1 MTPDKK
7 VKILATLGPA
17 VDGID
22 DIREL
27 VEAGVNI
34 FRLNFSH
41 GDHADHAKRY
51 QWIREVERQLNYP
64 LGILMDLQGPKLRVG
79 KFADG
84 KVQLHRGQAFR
95 LDLDTT
101 AGDERRVNLPHPEI
115 IAALEAGMDLLL
127 DDGKLRLRVVTKYN
141 DAIDTT
147 VLNGGELSD
156 RKGVNVPQAVLD
168 LSPLT
173 AKDRRDLSFGLELGV
188 DWVALSFVQRPQDI
202 VEARAL
208 IGDKAFLMAKIEKP
222 SAVEQLREIAELS
235 DAIMVARGDLGVEV
249 PKAPILNLTPNLQTA
264 RRLSVPQIQ
273 KNIIT
278 TCRALGKPVV
288 VATQML
294 ESMRFSPAPT
304 RAEVTDVANAVAE
317 GADAVMLSA
326 ETASGEYP
334 LEAVQMMSKIIR
346 QVENGP
352 DYQTQLDVSRP
363 KAEATVSD
371 AISCAIRRISNVL
384 PVAVLVNYSESG
396 ASTLRASRERPK
408 APILNLTPNLQT
420 ARRLSVAWGIH
431 SVVND
436 RLRQV
441 DEVCSTALE
450 IAQAQGM
457 AERGDT
463 LLITA
468 GVPFGQ
474 PGSTN
479 SLRIETLI

>member
-27 VEAGVNI
+27 VNAGVNI

-41 GDHADHAKRY
+41 GAHADHAQRY
-51 QWIREVERQLNYP
+51 EWIRQIERELNQP

-79 KFADG
+79 IFADG
-84 KVQLHRGQAFR
+84 KVQLVRGQALR
-95 LDLDTT
+95 LDLDPTPGN
-101 AGDERRVNLPHPEI
+101 AQRVNLPHPEI
-115 IAALEAGMDLLL
+115 IAALEPGMDLLL
-127 DDGKLRLRVVTKYN
+127 DDGKLCLRVIAKHA
-141 DAIDTT
+141 DAIETT

-188 DWVALSFVQRPQDI
+188 DWVALSFVQRPEDI
-202 VEARAL
+202 REARTL
-208 IGDKAFLMAKIEKP
+208 IGDRAYLMAKIEKP
-222 SAVEQLREIAELS
+222 SAVTHLREIAELS

-249 PKAPILNLTPNLQTA
+249 PAEA
-264 RRLSVPQIQ
+264 VPQIQ
-273 KNIIT
+273 KTIIS
-278 TCRALGKPVV
+278 TCRQLGKPVV

-304 RAEVTDVANAVAE
+304 RAEVTDVANAVGE

-346 QVENGP
+346 QVESGP
-352 DYQTQLDVSRP
+352 DYQNQLDVSRP
-363 KAEATVSD
+363 QAEATVSD
-371 AISCAIRRISNVL
+371 AISCAIRRVCSIL

-396 ASTLRASRERPK
+396 NSTLRAARERPSV
-408 APILNLTPNLQT
+408 PILNLTPNLES
-420 ARRLSVAWGIH
+420 ARRLTLTWGVH

-450 IAQAQGM
+450 IAQAQGL
-457 AERGDT
+457 AKRGDT
-463 LLITA
+463 VVITT

-474 PGSTN
+474 PGTTN
-479 SLRIETLI
+479 SLRVETLL

>member
-17 VDGID
+17 TRGID

-27 VEAGVNI
+27 VQAGVNI

-41 GDHADHAKRY
+41 GDHADHAQRY

-84 KVQLHRGQAFR
+84 KVLLQRGQALR
-95 LDLDTT
+95 LDLDPTP
-101 AGDERRVNLPHPEI
+101 GDQRRVNLPHPQI
-115 IAALEAGMDLLL
+115 IAALEPGMDLLL
-127 DDGKLRLRVVTKYN
+127 DDGKLRLRVVARHA
-141 DAIDTT
+141 DAIDTE

-188 DWVALSFVQRPQDI
+188 DWVALSFVQRPEDI
-202 VEARAL
+202 REARAL
-208 IGDKAFLMAKIEKP
+208 IGNQAFLMAKIEKP
-222 SAVEQLREIAELS
+222 SAVAQLREIAELS

-249 PKAPILNLTPNLQTA
+249 PAE
-264 RRLSVPQIQ
+264 SVPQIQ
-273 KNIIT
+273 KNIIG

-326 ETASGEYP
+326 ETASGDYP

-346 QVENGP
+346 QVESGP
-352 DYQTQLDVSRP
+352 DYQAQLDVSRP

-396 ASTLRASRERPK
+396 SSSLRAARERPTV
-408 APILNLTPNLQT
+408 PILNLTPNLQA
-420 ARRLSVAWGIH
+420 ARRLTVAWGVH

-436 RLRQV
+436 RLKQV

-457 AERGDT
+457 AQRGDT

>member
-17 VDGID
+17 IDGIE

-27 VEAGVNI
+27 VQAGVNI

-41 GDHADHAKRY
+41 GAHADHAQRY
-51 QWIREVERQLNYP
+51 EWIRQVERELNYP

-79 KFADG
+79 TFAEG
-84 KVQLHRGQAFR
+84 KVQLVRGQALR
-95 LDLDTT
+95 LDLDATPGN
-101 AGDERRVNLPHPEI
+101 AQRVSLPHPEI
-115 IAALEAGMDLLL
+115 IAALEPGMDLLL
-127 DDGKLRLRVVTKYN
+127 DDGKLRLRVIAKHA
-141 DAIDTT
+141 DAIETT

-173 AKDRRDLSFGLELGV
+173 AKDRRDQSFGLELGV
-188 DWVALSFVQRPQDI
+188 DWVALSFVQRPEDI
-202 VEARAL
+202 REARAL
-208 IGDKAFLMAKIEKP
+208 IGDKAYLMAKIEKP
-222 SAVEQLREIAELS
+222 SAVTQLREIAELS

-249 PKAPILNLTPNLQTA
+249 PAE
-264 RRLSVPQIQ
+264 SVPQIQ
-273 KNIIT
+273 KNIIS
-278 TCRALGKPVV
+278 TCRQLGKPVV

-346 QVENGP
+346 QVETGP

-363 KAEATVSD
+363 QAEATVSD
-371 AISCAIRRISNVL
+371 AISCAIRRVCSIL

-396 ASTLRASRERPK
+396 SSTLRAARERPSV
-408 APILNLTPNLQT
+408 PILNLTPNLAT
-420 ARRLSVAWGIH
+420 ARRLTVAWGVH

-441 DEVCSTALE
+441 DEVCATALE
-450 IAQAQGM
+450 IAQAQGL
-457 AERGDT
+457 AKRGDT
-463 LLITA
+463 VVITT

-474 PGSTN
+474 PGTTN
-479 SLRIETLI
+479 SLRVETLL

>member
-17 VDGID
+17 IDGIE

-27 VEAGVNI
+27 VQAGVNI

-41 GDHADHAKRY
+41 GSHADHAQRY
-51 QWIREVERQLNYP
+51 EWIRQIERELNYP

-79 KFADG
+79 TFAEG
-84 KVQLHRGQAFR
+84 KVQLVRGQALR
-95 LDLDTT
+95 LDLDPTLGN
-101 AGDERRVNLPHPEI
+101 AERVSLPHPEI
-115 IAALEAGMDLLL
+115 IAALEPGMDLLL
-127 DDGKLRLRVVTKYN
+127 DDGKLRLRVIAKHA
-141 DAIDTT
+141 DAIETT

-188 DWVALSFVQRPQDI
+188 DWVALSFVQRPEDI
-202 VEARAL
+202 REARTL
-208 IGDKAFLMAKIEKP
+208 IGDKAYLMAKIEKP
-222 SAVEQLREIAELS
+222 SAVTQLREIAELS

-249 PKAPILNLTPNLQTA
+249 PAE
-264 RRLSVPQIQ
+264 SVPQIQ
-273 KNIIT
+273 KTIIG
-278 TCRALGKPVV
+278 TCRQLGKPVV

-334 LEAVQMMSKIIR
+334 LEAVQMMGKIIR
-346 QVENGP
+346 QVESGP

-363 KAEATVSD
+363 QAEATVSD
-371 AISCAIRRISNVL
+371 AISCAIRRVCSIL

-396 ASTLRASRERPK
+396 SSTLRAARERPSV
-408 APILNLTPNLQT
+408 PILNLTPNLAT
-420 ARRLSVAWGIH
+420 ARRLTLTWGVH

-441 DEVCSTALE
+441 DEVCATALE
-450 IAQAQGM
+450 IAQAQGL
-457 AERGDT
+457 AKRGDT
-463 LLITA
+463 VVITT

-474 PGSTN
+474 PGTTN
-479 SLRIETLI
+479 SLRVETLL

>member
-17 VDGID
+17 TNGID
-22 DIREL
+22 DIRQL

-41 GDHADHAKRY
+41 GEHADHAQRY
-51 QWIREVERQLNYP
+51 QWIREVEQQLNYP

-79 KFADG
+79 RFAEG
-84 KVQLHRGQAFR
+84 KVQLQRGQALR
-95 LDLDTT
+95 LDLDPTP
-101 AGDERRVNLPHPEI
+101 GDQRRVNLPHPEI
-115 IAALEAGMDLLL
+115 IAALEPGMDLLV
-127 DDGKLRLRVVTKYN
+127 DDGRLRLQVTAKHA
-141 DAIDTT
+141 DAIETQ

-173 AKDRRDLSFGLELGV
+173 AKDRRDLAFGLDLGV
-188 DWVALSFVQRPQDI
+188 DWVALSFVQRPEDI
-202 VEARAL
+202 REAREL
-208 IGDKAFLMAKIEKP
+208 IGDRAYLMAKIEKP
-222 SAVEQLREIAELS
+222 SAVTQLQAIAELS

-249 PKAPILNLTPNLQTA
+249 PAE
-264 RRLSVPQIQ
+264 SVPHIQ
-273 KNIIT
+273 KRIIG
-278 TCRALGKPVV
+278 TCRQLGKPVV

-326 ETASGEYP
+326 ETASGDYP

-346 QVENGP
+346 QVESGP
-352 DYQTQLDVSRP
+352 DYQAQLDVGRP
-363 KAEATVSD
+363 QAEATVSD
-371 AISCAIRRISNVL
+371 AISCAIRRISSIL
-384 PVAVLVNYSESG
+384 PIAVLVNYSESG
-396 ASTLRASRERPK
+396 NSTLRTARERPRS
-408 APILNLTPNLQT
+408 PILNLTPNLNLNT
-420 ARRLSVAWGIH
+420 ARRLTVAWGVH

-468 GVPFGQ
+468 GVPFGK

>member
-17 VDGID
+17 TDGIE

-27 VEAGVNI
+27 VQAGVNI

-41 GDHADHAKRY
+41 GSHADHAQRHA
-51 QWIREVERQLNYP
+51 WIRQVESELNQP

-79 KFADG
+79 TFSAG
-84 KVQLHRGQAFR
+84 KVQLIRGQALR
-95 LDLDTT
+95 LDLDPTP
-101 AGDERRVNLPHPEI
+101 GDARRVNLPHPEI
-115 IAALEAGMDLLL
+115 IAALEPGMDLLL
-127 DDGKLRLRVVTKYN
+127 DDGKLRLRV
-141 DAIDTT
+141 DARHAEAIDTT
-147 VLNGGELSD
+147 VLAGGELSD
-156 RKGVNVPQAVLD
+156 RKGVNVPQAVLE

-188 DWVALSFVQRPQDI
+188 DWVALSFVQRAQDI
-202 VEARAL
+202 REAREL
-208 IGDKAFLMAKIEKP
+208 IGNQALLMAKIEKP
-222 SAVEQLREIAELS
+222 SAVAQLRDIAELS

-249 PKAPILNLTPNLQTA
+249 PAEA
-264 RRLSVPQIQ
+264 VPQIQ
-273 KNIIT
+273 KDIIA
-278 TCRALGKPVV
+278 TCRQLGRPVV

-317 GADAVMLSA
+317 GTDAVMLSA

-346 QVENGP
+346 QVETGP
-352 DYQTQLDVSRP
+352 DYQTQLDVNRP
-363 KAEATVSD
+363 QAEATVSD
-371 AISCAIRRISNVL
+371 AISCAIRRICSIL

-396 ASTLRASRERPK
+396 SSTLRAARERPSV
-408 APILNLTPNLQT
+408 PILNLTPNLQA
-420 ARRLSVAWGIH
+420 ARRLSLAWGVH

-450 IAQAQGM
+450 IAQAQGL
-457 AERGDT
+457 AQRGNT
-463 LLITA
+463 VVITA

-474 PGSTN
+474 PGTTN
-479 SLRIETLI
+479 SLRVETLL

>member
-17 VDGID
+17 TDGIE

-27 VEAGVNI
+27 VQAGVNI

-41 GDHADHAKRY
+41 GSHADHAQRY
-51 QWIREVERQLNYP
+51 AWIRQIESELNHP

-79 KFADG
+79 TFADG
-84 KVQLHRGQAFR
+84 KVQLVRGQALR
-95 LDLDTT
+95 LDLDPTPGNT
-101 AGDERRVNLPHPEI
+101 QRVNLPHPEI
-115 IAALEAGMDLLL
+115 IAALEPGMDLLL
-127 DDGKLRLRVVTKYN
+127 DDGKLRLRVLARHA

-188 DWVALSFVQRPQDI
+188 DWVALSFVQRPEDI
-202 VEARAL
+202 REAREL
-208 IGDKAFLMAKIEKP
+208 IGSKAFLMAKIEKP
-222 SAVEQLREIAELS
+222 SAVAQLREIAELS

-249 PKAPILNLTPNLQTA
+249 PAEA
-264 RRLSVPQIQ
+264 VPQIQ
-273 KNIIT
+273 KDIIG
-278 TCRALGKPVV
+278 TCRQLGRPVV

-346 QVENGP
+346 QVETGP
-352 DYQTQLDVSRP
+352 DYQAQLDVSRP
-363 KAEATVSD
+363 QAEATVSD
-371 AISCAIRRISNVL
+371 AISCAIRRICSIL

-396 ASTLRASRERPK
+396 SSTLRAARERPSV
-408 APILNLTPNLQT
+408 PILNLTPNLLA
-420 ARRLSVAWGIH
+420 ARRLSVAWGVH

-441 DEVCSTALE
+441 DEVCATALE
-450 IAQAQGM
+450 IAQAQGL
-457 AERGDT
+457 AKRGDT
-463 LLITA
+463 VVITT

-474 PGSTN
+474 PGTTN
-479 SLRIETLI
+479 SLRVETLL